1 MAGIPCEA
9 AFDLS
14 VWLRVLQE
22 ENHDTE
28 TRELHGT
35 LVQFGDGAQI
45 LQISL
50 PSDFSAAHLSMLP
63 PGSSPSSVASLLAE
77 MGFSVPVECVRVSSQ
92 GNATHCSADI
102 RVEDPTFAKRL
113 CTKLDA
119 EKLTSGVAPQIT
131 AVPINAPMP
140 QGSNFSRVDCK
151 KVHCSW
157 HRPFRTVWLNF
168 GNQDIAR
175 KVNDRFNTGAYKVL
189 GQQVKSSG
197 PSKCGGYR
205 NPGAWTVMLTDI
217 PATATEADIV
227 RGISPPFFPRH
238 VELGQASYKADLDTA
253 NALVKSKL
261 MQVGSLEWWED
272 GAESGG
278 KRAKAKA
285 RFRDEEDARNAV
297 TLLNGTPLPFNKNG
311 KLTMQLVYSTKLK
324 VSERVYK
331 AVQDQIQT
339 ERQVWKSQHLLF
351 IPYEPVRG
359 YRVLKVE
366 GEASKDVAR
375 AKNSLEKI
383 LAGETVMCGDNPLWT
398 PSFGINGDAY
408 RRLKDMEQK
417 LGVVIVRDKRQ
428 SRLHLYGPPEKCGE
442 AWKLLADLAKED
454 SSNRHAI
461 QLDEQEF
468 VWACHGG
475 FKAVSA
481 ALGEGV
487 VAFDI
492 ISSPKRILVTGSD
505 EQYKLALRMVA
516 DQKEVEE
523 LSRREVTTESD
534 CAICWTEAENPVRTR
549 CKHTYCADC
558 FERFCFSGATGN
570 REFCI
575 RCEGDSGNCMAVLAL
590 DELQE
595 HLSSS
600 TFEDLLEASLTSHI
614 RHHPQN
620 LRYCPTPDCGQVYRA
635 TSIASVFTCSRCFTP
650 VCTTCHVS
658 HQGMTCA
665 EHKDLASGGYE
676 ALERTKRELG
686 IKDCPKCKTAIEKTE
701 GCNHMTCGGCGTH
714 ICWNCMQTFKVSR
727 SCYEHMNRV
736 HGSIGLYFPEV
747 D

>member
-1 MAGIPCEA
+1 
-9 AFDLS
+9 
-14 VWLRVLQE
+14 
-22 ENHDTE
+22 
-28 TRELHGT
+28 
-35 LVQFGDGAQI
+35 
-45 LQISL
+45 
-50 PSDFSAAHLSMLP
+50 
-63 PGSSPSSVASLLAE
+63 
-77 MGFSVPVECVRVSSQ
+77 
-92 GNATHCSADI
+92 
-102 RVEDPTFAKRL
+102 
-113 CTKLDA
+113 
-119 EKLTSGVAPQIT
+119 
-131 AVPINAPMP
+131 
-140 QGSNFSRVDCK
+140 
-151 KVHCSW
+151 
-157 HRPFRTVWLNF
+157 
-168 GNQDIAR
+168 
-175 KVNDRFNTGAYKVL
+175 
-189 GQQVKSSG
+189 
-197 PSKCGGYR
+197 
-205 NPGAWTVMLTDI
+205 
-217 PATATEADIV
+217 
-227 RGISPPFFPRH
+227 
-238 VELGQASYKADLDTA
+238 
-253 NALVKSKL
+253 
-261 MQVGSLEWWED
+261 
-272 GAESGG
+272 
-278 KRAKAKA
+278 
-285 RFRDEEDARNAV
+285 
-297 TLLNGTPLPFNKNG
+297 
-311 KLTMQLVYSTKLK
+311 
-324 VSERVYK
+324 
-331 AVQDQIQT
+331 
-339 ERQVWKSQHLLF
+339 
-351 IPYEPVRG
+351 
-359 YRVLKVE
+359 
-366 GEASKDVAR
+366 
-375 AKNSLEKI
+375 
-383 LAGETVMCGDNPLWT
+383 
-398 PSFGINGDAY
+398 
-408 RRLKDMEQK
+408 MEQK